1 MSKSPWIIAL
11 IFIVWLAATHFPE
24 TSISSQNAIQWKPFK
39 AGMSEA
45 QAEGKPIFLHF
56 YAIWCAYCA
65 KMEKE
70 SFQTDTVV
78 DFLNQNYIS
87 IRVDVDKQPDIAN
100 NYNVFA
106 LPTTY
111 FFSAKGEKM
120 GPIPGYI
127 SREQLL
133 DMLAKV

>member
-11 IFIVWLAATHFPE
+11 IFMVWLTVTHFSQ
-24 TSISSQNAIQWKPFK
+24 TSISSQQAIQWKTFK

-45 QAEGKPIFLHF
+45 QETDKPIFLHF
-56 YAIWCAYCA
+56 YAIWCAYCS

-70 SFQTDTVV
+70 SFQNDTVI

-87 IRVDVDKQPDIAN
+87 IRVDVDKQPDIAQ

-111 FFSAKGEKM
+111 FFSAKGDKI

-127 SREQLL
+127 TRERLL
-133 DMLAKV
+133 EMLSKV